1 MRLTKKVFSY
11 EIATPALGR
20 LAMTEKMGKIIF
32 ITGGV
37 RSGKSKYAIKLAKDT
52 TSEVIFLA
60 TGIAKDEEMKKRI
73 EEHKKSRPD
82 RWRTIEETKNISS
95 ILLDIQPPCELV
107 IIDCLTFFVSNL
119 LLEGVNEETI
129 LQEIRKI
136 VDIVLQ
142 VDYTT
147 IVVSNEVGGGVVPDN
162 QLARRFR
169 DIIGL
174 TNQIMAKSAH
184 EVYLIVSGIPVKL
197 KENFDGEVERNHSG
211 D

>member
-1 MRLTKKVFSY
+1 
-11 EIATPALGR
+11 
-20 LAMTEKMGKIIF
+20 MTEKMGKVIF

-37 RSGKSKYAIKLAKDT
+37 RSGKSKYAIKLAKNIAN
-52 TSEVIFLA
+52 EVIFLA

-82 RWRTIEETKNISS
+82 RWKTIEETKNISS

-129 LQEIRKI
+129 LQEIKKI
-136 VDIVLQ
+136 VDIMLQ

-147 IVVSNEVGGGVVPDN
+147 IVVSNEVGGGVVPGN
-162 QLARRFR
+162 ELGRRFR

-197 KENFDGEVERNHSG
+197 KENSDGEVERNHSG